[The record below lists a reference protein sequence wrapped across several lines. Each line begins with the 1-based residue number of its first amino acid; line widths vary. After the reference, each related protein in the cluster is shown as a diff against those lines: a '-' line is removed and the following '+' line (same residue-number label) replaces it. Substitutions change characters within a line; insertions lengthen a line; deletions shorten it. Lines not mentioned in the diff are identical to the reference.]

1 MEETSATC
9 LIFLEEES
17 TMRSRKNCILERE
30 REREKKRNKE
40 KKRKEARSGRRKKGK
55 KKEGKI

>member
-17 TMRSRKNCILERE
+17 TMRSRKNCILE